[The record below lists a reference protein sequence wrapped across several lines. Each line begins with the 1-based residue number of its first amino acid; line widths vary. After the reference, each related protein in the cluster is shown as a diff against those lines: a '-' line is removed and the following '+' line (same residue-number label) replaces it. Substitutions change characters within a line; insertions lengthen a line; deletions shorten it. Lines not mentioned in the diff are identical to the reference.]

1 MIGIVIVSHSAGLAE
16 GVLELAREMA
26 GAEVKLAAAGGLDLP
41 GQPLGTD
48 PMRVLQAIE
57 AVYSDDG
64 VLVLMDLGSA
74 LLSTEMALEMLA
86 PEQRAHVSLCD
97 APLVEGAVSAAVQA
111 RLGASMAQVMAE
123 ARGALAAKAEH
134 LGPGPQAAVEP
145 PSTLDA
151 GAATLELT
159 MSNRLGLHA
168 RPAARLVRTV
178 GGFPG
183 TRVTVRN
190 LTTGR
195 GPVEARSIN
204 GVATLGAAFGHR
216 IELRAEGPRASEVL
230 AALQALAEASFGD
243 PETQAG
249 EPSPGPAA
257 PGPELPPGAI
267 AGRPGASGIGLGP
280 ARHFQPRK
288 PVIPRHACADPEREW
303 AALGQAIE
311 VTRAQIQRT
320 LEQVAR
326 RSGAQASAIF
336 EAHLLF
342 LEDAELLEPAR
353 RLIFEDRLNGAMAWD
368 RAIETMAGSYR
379 SLGDETLRARAM
391 DVLDVGDQVIL
402 NLLGQGRQAP
412 VMAGAG
418 ILVAPDLSPAE
429 TAGLDPSKVLGIC
442 TALGG
447 PTSHSA
453 ILARTFGI
461 PALVGLGEGILDLP
475 EGCCLIVDAENG
487 WLIPDPDEPTRLD
500 YARRAEAMGRDA
512 ERLRLDSAAKAVTTD
527 GRSVAIG
534 ANVGSLAQALAAVA
548 SGAEGVGLLRTEFLY
563 LDRTTA
569 PDEEE
574 QFQAYQGIAAAM
586 GGRPVIIRTLDIG
599 GDKPLPYI
607 DQGYEA
613 NPYLGSRALRLCLA
627 RPELFKV
634 QLRAILRVA
643 AAHPVKVMF
652 PMVATLGELRAARAL
667 VAEARAELEQRG
679 QPVPDR
685 LELGIM
691 VEIPAAALLADVLA
705 PEVDFFSIGTNDLT
719 QYTLAAERG
728 NPAVA
733 ALGDALH
740 PAVLQ
745 LIQRVAE
752 AAHRHGKWVG
762 VCGELGGD
770 PLAAAILLGLGIDE
784 LSMSAPAIP
793 KIKALIRRLDAAG
806 AERLAR
812 SVLGLAMAGEVRAA
826 VRTELLAQG
835 LVV

>member
-1 MIGIVIVSHSAGLAE
+1 
-16 GVLELAREMA
+16 
-26 GAEVKLAAAGGLDLP
+26 
-41 GQPLGTD
+41 
-48 PMRVLQAIE
+48 
-57 AVYSDDG
+57 
-64 VLVLMDLGSA
+64 
-74 LLSTEMALEMLA
+74 
-86 PEQRAHVSLCD
+86 
-97 APLVEGAVSAAVQA
+97 
-111 RLGASMAQVMAE
+111 
-123 ARGALAAKAEH
+123 
-134 LGPGPQAAVEP
+134 
-145 PSTLDA
+145 
-151 GAATLELT
+151 
-159 MSNRLGLHA
+159 
-168 RPAARLVRTV
+168 
-178 GGFPG
+178 
-183 TRVTVRN
+183 
-190 LTTGR
+190 
-195 GPVEARSIN
+195 
-204 GVATLGAAFGHR
+204 
-216 IELRAEGPRASEVL
+216 
-230 AALQALAEASFGD
+230 
-243 PETQAG
+243 
-249 EPSPGPAA
+249 
-257 PGPELPPGAI
+257 
-267 AGRPGASGIGLGP
+267 
-280 ARHFQPRK
+280 
-288 PVIPRHACADPEREW
+288 
-303 AALGQAIE
+303 
-311 VTRAQIQRT
+311 
-320 LEQVAR
+320 
-326 RSGAQASAIF
+326 
-336 EAHLLF
+336 
-342 LEDAELLEPAR
+342 
-353 RLIFEDRLNGAMAWD
+353 
-368 RAIETMAGSYR
+368 MAGSYR

-607 DQGYEA
+607 DQGHEA
-613 NPYLGSRALRLCLA
+613 NPYLGARALRLCLA

-679 QPVPDR
+679 EAMPDR

-812 SVLGLAMAGEVRAA
+812 SVLGLAMAGEVRTA